1 MIVRRRREPAV
12 NGPPKGAT
20 QRRRYLTAYQDRIY
34 WKRSAGTLRSGAG
47 DSVARRS

>member
-20 QRRRYLTAYQDRIY
+20 QRRRYLTAYQDRITGNDLLGHCAPPQAI
-34 WKRSAGTLRSGAG
+34 R
-47 DSVARRS
+47 